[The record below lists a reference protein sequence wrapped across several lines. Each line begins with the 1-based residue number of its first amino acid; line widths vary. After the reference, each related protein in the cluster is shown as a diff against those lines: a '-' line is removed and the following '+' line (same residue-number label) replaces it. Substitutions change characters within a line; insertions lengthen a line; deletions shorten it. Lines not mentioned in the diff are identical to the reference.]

1 MINFKAEKYGI
12 EPNVT
17 GIEEEINLAYLDGER
32 ENRYENAKGF
42 IELGADDEIIAEGTG
57 LGPDEVQKLR
67 SQITF

>member
-1 MINFKAEKYGI
+1 M
-12 EPNVT
+12 
-17 GIEEEINLAYLDGER
+17 AYLDGER
-32 ENRYENAKGF
+32 ENKYENAKGF

>member
-32 ENRYENAKGF
+32 ENRYENAKNL
-42 IELGADDEIIAEGTG
+42 INLGVDDEIIAEGTG
-57 LGPDEVQKLR
+57 LELEEVKKLKKE
-67 SQITF
+67 SND